1 MILNTKEDNEMFD
14 NCEFCG
20 GELKPI
26 KFINHDRVNNL
37 DEFEGECT
45 CCHSLSIVDVDH
57 EYATDYLN
65 CIY

>member
-1 MILNTKEDNEMFD
+1 MFD

-37 DEFEGECT
+37 DEFESECT